1 MPKSI
6 KTNPVRDGHSPR
18 VGSDNLGS
26 DLTKSVPADS
36 SESPSA
42 RDIRAANRT
51 RRCEELAGAA
61 KSATATK
68 HGSKKVSK
76 KLSDVLNVQAQQ
88 GCQTPPAATQQEQ
101 PHRVEAV
108 SSESSPPPSSIDDG
122 LYAGPELIHKSRDS
136 NISKLTLTQ
145 KPKLAFPPSHDPIW
159 GEINK
164 ELASGLPTVF
174 NATVIRKLDIT
185 TLSEKFDSWL
195 YEFFLGH
202 FGEEVRSENPPKS
215 SPGKKLHH
223 RGLEKLRRRKTDC
236 KKGQKSFA

>member
-1 MPKSI
+1 MLKSI

-36 SESPSA
+36 SEGPSA
-42 RDIRAANRT
+42 RAIRAANRT

-61 KSATATK
+61 KPVTATK
-68 HGSKKVSK
+68 HGSKEVPTQ
-76 KLSDVLNVQAQQ
+76 LRDVLNVQAQQ
-88 GCQTPPAATQQEQ
+88 GCQTPPATQQEQ

-145 KPKLAFPPSHDPIW
+145 KPKLAFPPSHAPIW

-174 NATVIRKLDIT
+174 NASVIRKHDIT
-185 TLSEKFDSWL
+185 TLSENSIHGCMGFSWTT
-195 YEFFLGH
+195 
-202 FGEEVRSENPPKS
+202 S
-215 SPGKKLHH
+215 GK
-223 RGLEKLRRRKTDC
+223 T
-236 KKGQKSFA
+236 